1 MQGASRSALAESREV
16 LSQVLG
22 QDTDRGRL
30 GEELLQVARVVDG
43 NAVLRRTLA
52 DPTRE
57 GSDRSNLV
65 VRLFA
70 GRVSEATQKVAATV
84 ASRRWASEVDLV
96 STLEE
101 FGIESILAQA
111 ESSGRLGQV
120 EDELF
125 RFGRI
130 VDGTPELRSA
140 LTDRR
145 ASTEAKSRVVRD
157 LLADR
162 SAPETVRLAELAATH
177 RRTRFDHAV
186 AAYLKIAAR
195 RQEQLTATVATAVSL
210 TEQQLERLT
219 AALSRHYDRDVH
231 VNQVV
236 DPKVVGGI
244 RVEIGD
250 EVIDG
255 TILSRLDEARRRLT
269 S

>member
-1 MQGASRSALAESREV
+1 MQGASRSALAESREA

-30 GEELLQVARVVDG
+30 GEELLQVAGVIDG

-57 GSDRSNLV
+57 GDDRSRLMG
-65 VRLFA
+65 RLF
-70 GRVSEATQKVAATV
+70 GDRVSEATQQVAATV
-84 ASRRWASEVDLV
+84 VSRRWASETDLV

-101 FGIESILAQA
+101 FGIEAILAEA
-111 ESSGRLGQV
+111 ESAGRLGQV

-130 VDGTPELRSA
+130 VDGTSELRAA

-145 ASTEAKSRVVRD
+145 ASTDAKARVVRD
-157 LLADR
+157 LLAGR

-177 RRTRFDHAV
+177 RRTRFDHAIE
-186 AAYLKIAAR
+186 AYLKIAAR
-195 RQEQLTATVATAVSL
+195 RQEQLTATVTTAIPL
-210 TEQQLERLT
+210 TEQQVERLT
-219 AALSRHYDRDVH
+219 SALSKHYGRDIH
-231 VNQVV
+231 ANQVV
-236 DPKVVGGI
+236 DPTVVGGI